1 MTSELTTGNI
11 WSLLAHFLAR
21 CKNIIL
27 PSLILIHRV
36 VVPFLYGYSSEL
48 DSIVS
53 SEIVQT
59 MQLGHYFQVPSD
71 QDDQLQDLQLE
82 QLTSSDPIPIDIPD
96 NWCIEPQSEPEN
108 TLLED
113 PQLKLV
119 SIELI
124 HHTILCRV
132 FPSVNKGPWS

>member
-1 MTSELTTGNI
+1 MTPELTTGTI
-11 WSLLAHFLAR
+11 WSILAHFLAR
-21 CKNIIL
+21 CEYLLNPTL
-27 PSLILIHRV
+27 FLILIHRV

-71 QDDQLQDLQLE
+71 QEDQLQDLQLE
-82 QLTSSDPIPIDIPD
+82 QLTSADPIPIDIPD

-119 SIELI
+119 SIELNHI
-124 HHTILCRV
+124 
-132 FPSVNKGPWS
+132 

>member
-1 MTSELTTGNI
+1 M
-11 WSLLAHFLAR
+11 
-21 CKNIIL
+21 
-27 PSLILIHRV
+27 
-36 VVPFLYGYSSEL
+36 PFLYGYSSEL

-71 QDDQLQDLQLE
+71 QEDQLQDLQLE

-119 SIELI
+119 SMKLN
-124 HHTILCRV
+124 HHTFCAELFQGDKKYLGPLFTHREK
-132 FPSVNKGPWS
+132 PSTKCMMI

>member
-1 MTSELTTGNI
+1 MTPELTACNI

-21 CKNIIL
+21 CEYIIL
-27 PSLILIHRV
+27 LSLILIHRV

-71 QDDQLQDLQLE
+71 QEDQLQDLQLE

-124 HHTILCRV
+124 HHTILYRV
-132 FPSVNKGPWS
+132 FPSV